1 MPAVSQQNEDLSNT
15 HSLRCETF
23 IPRAS
28 IHEHCNKALHE
39 ALGHKC
45 PVSEFVLYHE
55 VAAMRKATRLQEFDI
70 TSSIYPLRFLLE
82 EGLLG
87 AAKDALAC

>member
-1 MPAVSQQNEDLSNT
+1 MPALSQQDQDLSNT

-28 IHEHCNKALHE
+28 FHEHCNKALHE

-45 PVSEFVLYHE
+45 PVSRLVLYHKGPGR
-55 VAAMRKATRLQEFDI
+55 RKATRLQEFDI
-70 TSSIYPLRFLLE
+70 TSSIYPPRFLLE
-82 EGLLG
+82 EGLSG
-87 AAKDALAC
+87 AGKDALMC